1 MSSNMDS
8 APASYTD
15 THPPAPALEI
25 AGAAVVF
32 DGEELFCDLDLTLE
46 GGRITCLLGP
56 SGVGKST
63 LLRFIAGLAEEASGT
78 VRLSDGS
85 AVAPKLAYM
94 AQHDLLLPWL
104 SARDNV
110 LLGARLRGQTPD
122 IARAKS
128 LLADLGL
135 ADAATLR
142 PAKLS
147 GGMRQRVALAR
158 TLYEDRPIVLMD
170 EPFSSLDA
178 VTRHGLQAL
187 AAERL
192 KGRTVLLVTHD
203 PLEALRLGQRILLLA
218 GKPAQLREVAPPAG
232 PPPRD
237 LQAVGMGE
245 AHAALMAS
253 LQAAKEAQ

>member
-1 MSSNMDS
+1 MSNTVDS
-8 APASYTD
+8 APASYAD
-15 THPPAPALEI
+15 THAPAPAVQI
-25 AGAAVVF
+25 AGATVVF
-32 DGEELFCDLDLTLE
+32 DGEELFTDLDLTLE
-46 GGRITCLLGP
+46 AGRITCLLGP

-63 LLRFIAGLAEEASGT
+63 LLRFIAGLAEEASGQVT
-78 VRLSDGS
+78 LSDGGPM
-85 AVAPKLAYM
+85 APKLAYM

-122 IARAKS
+122 TARADA
-128 LLADLGL
+128 LLTDLGL
-135 ADAATLR
+135 ADAITLR

-192 KGRTVLLVTHD
+192 QGRTVLLVTHD

-218 GKPAQLREVAPPAG
+218 GKPAQLREVAPPVG

-253 LQAAKEAQ
+253 LQAAKEAR

>member
-1 MSSNMDS
+1 MFSTMDS

-15 THPPAPALEI
+15 THRPAPAVQI
-25 AGAAVVF
+25 SGAAVVY
-32 DGEELFCDLDLTLE
+32 DGEELFSSLDLTLE
-46 GGRITCLLGP
+46 AGRITCLLGP

-63 LLRFIAGLAEEASGT
+63 LLRFIAGLAEDASGT
-78 VRLSDGS
+78 VTLSDGS
-85 AVAPKLAYM
+85 ATAPKLAYM

-110 LLGARLRGQTPD
+110 VLGARLRGETAD
-122 IARAKS
+122 KARAEA
-128 LLADLGL
+128 LLQELDL
-135 ADAATLR
+135 ADATALR
-142 PAKLS
+142 PDKLS

-158 TLYEDRPIVLMD
+158 TLYEDRPVVLMD

-178 VTRHGLQAL
+178 VTRHSLQAL
-187 AAERL
+187 AAEWLR
-192 KGRTVLLVTHD
+192 GRTVLLVTHD

-218 GKPAQLREVAPPAG
+218 GKPAKLREVAPPAG

-253 LQAAKEAQ
+253 LQAAKAAR

>member
-1 MSSNMDS
+1 MSNKMDS

-15 THPPAPALEI
+15 THQPAPAVHI
-25 AGAAVVF
+25 AGAAVMF
-32 DGEELFCDLDLTLE
+32 DGEELFNDLDLVLE
-46 GGRITCLLGP
+46 AGRITCLLGP

-63 LLRFIAGLAEEASGT
+63 LLRFIAGLTEEASGT
-78 VRLSDGS
+78 VTLSDGS
-85 AVAPKLAYM
+85 DVAPKLAYM

-104 SARDNV
+104 NARDNV
-110 LLGARLRGQTPD
+110 LLGARLRGEMAD
-122 IARAKS
+122 KRRAEA
-128 LLADLGL
+128 LLAELDL
-135 ADAATLR
+135 ADAVALR
-142 PAKLS
+142 PDKLS

-158 TLYEDRPIVLMD
+158 TLFEDRPVVLMD

-192 KGRTVLLVTHD
+192 RGRTVLLVTHD

-218 GKPAQLREVAPPAG
+218 GKPAKLREVAPPAG

-237 LQAVGMGE
+237 LQAVGMGA

-253 LQAAKEAQ
+253 LQAAKVA

>member
-1 MSSNMDS
+1 MFSNMDS
-8 APASYTD
+8 APASYSD
-15 THPPAPALEI
+15 THAPAPAVQI
-25 AGAAVVF
+25 AKAAVVF
-32 DGEELFCDLDLTLE
+32 DGEELFTDLNLTLE
-46 GGRITCLLGP
+46 AGRITCLLGP

-63 LLRFIAGLAEEASGT
+63 LLRFIAGLAEEASGQVT
-78 VRLSDGS
+78 LSDGGP
-85 AVAPKLAYM
+85 VAPKLAYM

-110 LLGARLRGQTPD
+110 LLGARLRSQMPD
-122 IARAKS
+122 VARADA
-128 LLADLGL
+128 LLVDLGL
-135 ADAATLR
+135 ADAITLR

-178 VTRHGLQAL
+178 VTRHSLQAL

-218 GKPAQLREVAPPAG
+218 GKPAELREVAPPVG

-237 LQAVGMGE
+237 LQAAGMGE

-253 LQAAKEAQ
+253 LQAAKDAR